1 MHNRRRTGST
11 DGAVGV
17 LVEHAQT
24 LDKILLATL
33 GLLLRARLEHG
44 SEFLEA
50 DALVAC
56 TCKPRVNHLC
66 KDKPLESS
74 CERTFF
80 TSVSVGF

>member
-44 SEFLEA
+44 
-50 DALVAC
+50 
-56 TCKPRVNHLC
+56 
-66 KDKPLESS
+66 
-74 CERTFF
+74 
-80 TSVSVGF
+80 